1 VKEILR
7 KPFRICLVIVG
18 LFLPAA
24 AALGQSRDQN
34 FPTAV
39 SSSEVIGTIKAR
51 DIGDSRLT
59 SFYYALE
66 GTQGDIFIN
75 VVTRNFAGDIDVFTR
90 DGLRTL
96 TKMVIFPD
104 TGPSETGR
112 LIYLRKEEKLI
123 LRIQGRTPN
132 DEAAT
137 YRIKFGGSFIAVK
150 GQKEE
155 AAPEIEREAEQ
166 TKTVVN
172 SVGTIVEIKPKAL
185 PAKETPPRLD
195 KVPEPKK
202 TETPDKTAVANG
214 KENVTPAL
222 KPKPEVV
229 IGSTIKESAKPI
241 PAKPVDTPKPTPK
254 VETSPAREAKKTDP
268 LDAIR
273 LVIQMKDGTVI
284 TRPMKD
290 VLRFSVDKGV
300 LTVVAK
306 SGAVSKYSILDVAK
320 VTFE

>member
-1 VKEILR
+1 MKEILR
-7 KPFRICLVIVG
+7 MPIRICLLIAG
-18 LFLPAA
+18 SLFLAA
-24 AALGQSRDQN
+24 GIFAQSRDQN

-39 SSSEVIGTIKAR
+39 TSSEIIGTIKAR

-59 SFYYALE
+59 SYYYAFE

-75 VVTRNFAGDIDVFTR
+75 VVTRNFAGDIDVFSR

-96 TKMVIFPD
+96 TKMVIFAD
-104 TGPSETGR
+104 AGPSETGR

-137 YRIKFGGSFIAVK
+137 YRIKFGGSFVAIK

-166 TKTVVN
+166 TRTVVN
-172 SVGTIVEIKPKAL
+172 SVGTIVEIKPKAQ
-185 PAKETPPRLD
+185 PAKEPPPRPV
-195 KVPEPKK
+195 KEPEPKNTVTPEK
-202 TETPDKTAVANG
+202 SAVVKAKESEAPTIKPKADAVSSSVTKESTKPAPEKPVAPSKPASKIETPPVRETK
-214 KENVTPAL
+214 PA
-222 KPKPEVV
+222 
-229 IGSTIKESAKPI
+229 
-241 PAKPVDTPKPTPK
+241 
-254 VETSPAREAKKTDP
+254 DP

-284 TRPMKD
+284 ARPMKD
-290 VLRFSVDKGV
+290 VQKFSVDKGV
-300 LTVVAK
+300 LTVIAK
-306 SGAVSKYSILDVAK
+306 SGAVYKYSILDVAK